1 MYAELARYA
10 ADSLRDIFVLVFV
23 FLSAWVAGSRE
34 GRQVGDGV
42 TKETHLGE
50 CVTFGSE

>member
-23 FLSAWVAGSRE
+23 FLSACGGTHSGS
-34 GRQVGDGV
+34 VI
-42 TKETHLGE
+42 
-50 CVTFGSE
+50 TFFCM